1 MVKFG
6 ERERE
11 RERERNS
18 EERFCAAKKAHKN
31 LGY

>member
-6 ERERE
+6 ERE

>member
-6 ERERE
+6 E